1 MSEFLIVTGMSGAGR
16 STAARAMED
25 LGWFRVDNM
34 PPAMFAEVARLVASS
49 GSGVERVAFVA
60 GTGAFTDELAPGLE
74 RLRAEGHRVR
84 ILYLDATDEVLVRR
98 FEGTRRRRQAET
110 IPRAAP
116 PPSLVAPPRWWR
128 G

>member
-25 LGWFRVDNM
+25 LGWLRVDNM
-34 PPAMFAEVARLVASS
+34 PPAMFAEVARLVADSPTD
-49 GSGVERVAFVA
+49 RVAFVA

-84 ILYLDATDEVLVRR
+84 GALP
-98 FEGTRRRRQAET
+98 RRRR
-110 IPRAAP
+110 
-116 PPSLVAPPRWWR
+116 
-128 G
+128 